1 MTSRER
7 VRRAINHEEPDRVPI
22 DIGGT
27 KVTGIH
33 VDEYL
38 AIGRYAGIDVEL
50 PRVYEQ
56 RQMLARVEPLVKR
69 WLHADVVELENPTE
83 AWNLLENREWKV
95 WTTTQ
100 GNRVLMPGRFDPV
113 RYDDGSLHIH
123 DPQGKSV
130 AVMSP
135 TGLYFDNDC
144 PTEMS
149 TGGMRFMD
157 PEQWKRSLPLYTEEE
172 LRWLERNARFLH
184 EYTDWSVHGGFLRG
198 ALGRTALFAGHTISD
213 WLCILL
219 EEPDYAGAILRAT
232 AERAVENLELYL
244 QAVGDRID
252 TILVSGA
259 DFGTQNGE
267 LFDPELFAKLHAP
280 NYRLIND
287 YVHAHSRAK
296 TMFHCCGSIWNLIEQ
311 FIACGVD
318 ILNPVHTN
326 TRNMQPERLVARYG
340 GRIVFWGGGVETQT
354 VLPNGTVEDVR
365 NQVRERI
372 RIFGPGGGFVFAAVH
387 NIQYGVPPANV
398 EAAVKAVLDYG
409 RYPIGEGQGG

>member
-1 MTSRER
+1 MQIRFLGAAREVTGSCFLVETGR
-7 VRRAINHEEPDRVPI
+7 VRFLVDCGMHQGGRESGPRNRAFPAFDPSGVDFALLTHAHLDHTGYVPVLARSGFRGPVYATPATCDLAGILLPDSGHLQEED
-22 DIGGT
+22 
-27 KVTGIH
+27 
-33 VDEYL
+33 
-38 AIGRYAGIDVEL
+38 ARYANFKGYSKHR
-50 PRVYEQ
+50 P
-56 RQMLARVEPLVKR
+56 A
-69 WLHADVVELENPTE
+69 
-83 AWNLLENREWKV
+83 
-95 WTTTQ
+95 
-100 GNRVLMPGRFDPV
+100 
-113 RYDDGSLHIH
+113 
-123 DPQGKSV
+123 
-130 AVMSP
+130 
-135 TGLYFDNDC
+135 
-144 PTEMS
+144 
-149 TGGMRFMD
+149 
-157 PEQWKRSLPLYTEEE
+157 LPLYTEEE
-172 LRWLERNARFLH
+172 LRWLEGNARFLH

-213 WLCILL
+213 WLCILVT
-219 EEPDYAGAILRAT
+219 EPDYAGAILRAT

-267 LFDPELFAKLHAP
+267 LFDPALFAQLHAP

-326 TRNMQPERLVARYG
+326 TRNMQPQQLVARYG

-372 RIFGPGGGFVFAAVH
+372 GVFGPGGGFVFAAVH
-387 NIQYGVPPANV
+387 NIQHGVPPRNV
-398 EAAVKAVLDYG
+398 EAAVQAVLDYG